1 MDIKKLFP
9 IILFVLFISVGHVVA
24 NDKSQR
30 LQALLDAYS
39 NTSATQ
45 LIIDLT
51 AENVSGEIDETVY
64 VRNRSNIKFVNGTL
78 TSVCLPMIEITDEG
92 KLEVGNGVTIIGNGS
107 GDIHIKGG
115 TMIASVGSVMKL
127 RNYATQKHNRSRSPN
142 SIPPEPFYMDKLITL
157 LTDGSIF
164 ILDGGIINGGLA
176 VKDKQVNVTIQSGK
190 IETIQEENSNDDNII
205 GKPSVSINGGE
216 VGLIGNYYYGSFN
229 ANLYVNG
236 GYVDYIGT
244 YGSVRVSGTA
254 EVNELIQMPSDTDE
268 SPKCQF
274 MGGRV
279 HHAQTSYNAWIRGDV
294 RVDSLCLP
302 VKDTYLMCWGDLNH
316 DICLGVMGRVEG
328 DAIAKGLNTLTAFRE
343 DFDSTGAPDSF
354 IKHQITESDK
364 EHIKAYTN
372 EGTVDGNGLINYT
385 TSNWQWCHEYP
396 QSTTLKDNS
405 IILKS
410 TTQAN
415 EAYAVY
421 TTDGTLTFYYDAQRN
436 SRTGTTYSLGGLG
449 PNWNTYV
456 IQKVVFTPSFA
467 DARPTTTSSWFAG
480 TDGYPGE
487 GLPSSISKIEGIE
500 YLNTSKVTDMSQM
513 FYKCHNL
520 RSLDVSNFDT
530 SNVTD
535 MRYMF
540 FGCSGLISLGISN
553 FNTSNLTNI
562 RSIFSGCSSLTSID
576 LSNFDTSKVT
586 SMWGVFYGCNGLTSL
601 DLSHFDTS
609 KVTDMGCM
617 FKDCISLSTIYIGEK
632 WNIEKVTESS
642 SMFNGCTNLVGGAGT
657 KYDANHVDVTYAHID
672 GGPSNPGY
680 LTDKNAP
687 AAKEA
692 YAVYTDDGTL
702 TFYYDA
708 QRNSRTGATY
718 HLNTGTDY
726 PGWKYNSTSK
736 NIKKVVFNSSF
747 AEAKPTSTSY
757 WFSYSVPNVLIGDSE
772 KSVLSE
778 IVGIEYLNTSEVR
791 TMNWM
796 FSGCTALTSLD
807 LSHFDTGK
815 VTNMGC
821 MFAECNGLTSLD
833 VTNFNTSNVTTM
845 YSMFRGCNK
854 LTSLDLSHFDT
865 NNVTDMRYMFEDCSN
880 LINIFVGEGWNT
892 DNVTQS
898 ENMFLNCTNL
908 VGGAGTKFDANHVD
922 VAYAHIDGGLSNPG
936 YLTDKNATSLMNLQE
951 FIDANAEA
959 TSVVDVDLSK
969 FENDLVREQTL
980 NVSTG
985 ASYRFINGTLTRHS
999 SLKGPI
1005 LYVSEGSE
1013 VQIETNVA
1021 IGGNFP
1027 YLGYSGNPVITL
1039 NHGKLFVRGTVTAG
1053 HTMATNVSSR
1063 SDVAIQMES
1072 DADDFR
1078 LLGGSIYGPIVSK
1091 AKGYIWLADGTINL
1105 QYGDNWSVSTYGNI
1119 ELGSIADESILSPLN
1134 INLLERQSRVLLC
1147 SSLSAN
1153 VSITNIQKQI
1163 NDIIVAGYKESYD
1176 PRLGS
1181 VYTYLHAITEDDL
1194 QKVRFTGSS
1203 SFSLSLEGNAI
1214 YLRGSEDELPNSG
1227 CDEEWLQQKLDEIAS
1242 KKPSEP
1248 VELTIC
1254 EDGITLTKNIKV
1266 DKDCKVVLTGGP
1278 ITSGTSIDYRY
1289 GREGLFM
1296 VYGELGF
1303 HDIKLTFD
1311 NDAKRD
1317 GSLGYFW
1324 SGGGKLELNKGTI
1337 ASTTNGTFVGGLGE
1351 LTITDAELYIGGDE
1365 MIISSDINT
1374 TISDYVCLV
1383 GQKTYC
1389 NGKIAIDGRT
1399 DPETGWE
1406 QYPIFRVGEVHVTS
1420 SLDLR
1425 APKNSGMKIYLYKDA
1440 SINTYEQG
1448 FIEMHISGEWDQMA
1462 VGGAFV
1468 TSESIGQYDYNKM
1481 TFMGMP
1487 IDRKAEFVPGS
1498 HQVRLMSTSQI
1509 DMQTNLSGLAY
1520 VSQTAPT
1527 TLYLSSDAVNTVYQS
1542 AEINHQDVSF
1552 NGMPNGATSRGRIH
1566 FTKDQIL
1573 TINKDGRLTLTNI
1586 DITGEDGNERFD
1598 VSGKLVIAENVH
1610 VSDMSCFLRI
1620 CSGGSLY
1627 ASAELK
1633 TPIRILFENGPYS
1646 GNTIIAGTN
1655 GYQLTEADLSNV
1667 IVDGCELQIDRANNR
1682 IVVLSGMGIET
1693 INGNSKTMFKEGVFD
1708 LYGRKVVPARQGI
1721 YIMRES
1727 NVTKKI
1733 YVK

>member
-1 MDIKKLFP
+1 MWAMREPVVPGWAEEQTPTPFLCTKNNKTITKNKADSGVRQADKKMRMNNYFSRNDSRV
-9 IILFVLFISVGHVVA
+9 ILLLMFLFISIPILALNTSETRTINVTTAGKLPTLLPQNERGYVVNLTLTGKLNGTDFNILRAMATDQKLQVLDLSGA
-24 NDKSQR
+24 NIVSGGESY
-30 LQALLDAYS
+30 YS
-39 NTSATQ
+39 NYGTDYYTNNNEFGYSLFKGCKKIQKVVLPNSLVTIGQSAFWYCTSLKTIVIGSKVTTIKSGLWGGCRQ
-45 LIIDLT
+45 LTDVQIKNNNNFHLTNGILYNKDYTTIIAALQTWNYGDLT
-51 AENVSGEIDETVY
+51 IRSGVKEIQYNAFAFCSKLTSISFPSSVTTIGDTAFEDTGITSVKFTSSITSIGSFAFSGCESLKQLDLTPLKVTSLDYGVFMTSKIEIVYLPKTLKELKQAVFSRTSLKHIFAYTATPATMYDLKTSSPSFENVDTKSCIVHVPQGKVNTYKSAAGWKDFLYISDSQEIE
-64 VRNRSNIKFVNGTL
+64 
-78 TSVCLPMIEITDEG
+78 
-92 KLEVGNGVTIIGNGS
+92 
-107 GDIHIKGG
+107 
-115 TMIASVGSVMKL
+115 AS
-127 RNYATQKHNRSRSPN
+127 T
-142 SIPPEPFYMDKLITL
+142 
-157 LTDGSIF
+157 
-164 ILDGGIINGGLA
+164 
-176 VKDKQVNVTIQSGK
+176 
-190 IETIQEENSNDDNII
+190 
-205 GKPSVSINGGE
+205 
-216 VGLIGNYYYGSFN
+216 
-229 ANLYVNG
+229 
-236 GYVDYIGT
+236 
-244 YGSVRVSGTA
+244 
-254 EVNELIQMPSDTDE
+254 
-268 SPKCQF
+268 
-274 MGGRV
+274 
-279 HHAQTSYNAWIRGDV
+279 
-294 RVDSLCLP
+294 
-302 VKDTYLMCWGDLNH
+302 
-316 DICLGVMGRVEG
+316 
-328 DAIAKGLNTLTAFRE
+328 
-343 DFDSTGAPDSF
+343 
-354 IKHQITESDK
+354 
-364 EHIKAYTN
+364 
-372 EGTVDGNGLINYT
+372 
-385 TSNWQWCHEYP
+385 
-396 QSTTLKDNS
+396 
-405 IILKS
+405 
-410 TTQAN
+410 N

-421 TTDGTLTFYYDAQRN
+421 TTDGTLTFYYDKQKSSRSGTKYELNTGANCPGWFNDHRKDIRKVIFN
-436 SRTGTTYSLGGLG
+436 S
-449 PNWNTYV
+449 
-456 IQKVVFTPSFA
+456 SFVE
-467 DARPTTTSSWFAG
+467 ARPTSTYCWFAQEY
-480 TDGYPGE
+480 DEPILSE
-487 GLPSSISKIEGIE
+487 IIGIKN
-500 YLNTSKVTDMSQM
+500 LN
-513 FYKCHNL
+513 
-520 RSLDVSNFDT
+520 T

-535 MRYMF
+535 MSYMF
-540 FGCSGLISLGISN
+540 SDCTTLKSLDVSGFKTSNVTSMRGMFNRCISL
-553 FNTSNLTNI
+553 TSLDV
-562 RSIFSGCSSLTSID
+562 SGFKTDKVTDMVFMFDNCSSLTSLD
-576 LSNFDTSKVT
+576 VSGFKNDKVT
-586 SMWGVFYGCNGLTSL
+586 DMTYMFSGCTSLKSLDVSGFKTDNVTKMFCMFSDCSGLTSLDVSGFKTGNVTDMYGMFSGCSGLTSLDVSGFKTDNVTLMGFMFSNCSGLTSIDVSGFKTDKVKGMYRMFRGCSGLTSL
-601 DLSHFDTS
+601 DLSGFKTDN
-609 KVTDMGCM
+609 VTDMKGM
-617 FKDCISLSTIYIGEK
+617 FEYCSLLTTIYVGND
-632 WNIEKVTESS
+632 WNIDKVTYSGEN
-642 SMFNGCTNLVGGAGT
+642 MFLNCTSLVGGKGT
-657 KYDANHVDVTYAHID
+657 KYDANHVGVTYAHID

-680 LTDKNAP
+680 LT
-687 AAKEA
+687 
-692 YAVYTDDGTL
+692 G
-702 TFYYDA
+702 
-708 QRNSRTGATY
+708 
-718 HLNTGTDY
+718 
-726 PGWKYNSTSK
+726 
-736 NIKKVVFNSSF
+736 
-747 AEAKPTSTSY
+747 
-757 WFSYSVPNVLIGDSE
+757 
-772 KSVLSE
+772 
-778 IVGIEYLNTSEVR
+778 
-791 TMNWM
+791 
-796 FSGCTALTSLD
+796 
-807 LSHFDTGK
+807 
-815 VTNMGC
+815 
-821 MFAECNGLTSLD
+821 
-833 VTNFNTSNVTTM
+833 
-845 YSMFRGCNK
+845 
-854 LTSLDLSHFDT
+854 
-865 NNVTDMRYMFEDCSN
+865 
-880 LINIFVGEGWNT
+880 
-892 DNVTQS
+892 
-898 ENMFLNCTNL
+898 
-908 VGGAGTKFDANHVD
+908 
-922 VAYAHIDGGLSNPG
+922 
-936 YLTDKNATSLMNLQE
+936 KNATSLMNLQE
-951 FIDANAEA
+951 FIDANAGA
-959 TSVVDVDLSK
+959 AGVVDVDLSK

-985 ASYRFINGTLTRHS
+985 ARYRFINGTLTRHS

-1498 HQVRLMSTSQI
+1498 HQVRLMSTGQI